1 MFQNKTF
8 SFVGQFKLFLIIAAI
23 FIGVILSM
31 LVMLIA
37 SRIMMK
43 ALVGLKATNPA
54 LYGVKLQKEEK

>member
-1 MFQNKTF
+1 VVLWKLGTGSTVGFAKT
-8 SFVGQFKLFLIIAAI
+8 L